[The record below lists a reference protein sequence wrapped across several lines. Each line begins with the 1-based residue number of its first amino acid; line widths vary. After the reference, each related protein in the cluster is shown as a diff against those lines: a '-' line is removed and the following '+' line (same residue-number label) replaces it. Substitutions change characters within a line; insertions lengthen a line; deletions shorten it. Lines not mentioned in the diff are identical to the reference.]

1 MVGYPIYRSYVS
13 ISEQGAVRVTY
24 ERERL
29 LDDKG
34 NLCLDTSA
42 GRQTMWEGIKDNL
55 VDLRTTVKY
64 KNGETKT
71 LHGVNKTA
79 SLEDTKDQG
88 FEVSLDTTPS
98 LLPEQLVSRWQRPL
112 KVRWSSC
119 TRQIRTAQA
128 NLASTKSYYFL

>member
-71 LHGVNKTA
+71 LHGVNKTV

-88 FEVSLDTTPS
+88 VEVSLDTTP
-98 LLPEQLVSRWQRPL
+98 
-112 KVRWSSC
+112 
-119 TRQIRTAQA
+119 
-128 NLASTKSYYFL
+128 

>member
-1 MVGYPIYRSYVS
+1 M
-13 ISEQGAVRVTY
+13 
-24 ERERL
+24 
-29 LDDKG
+29 
-34 NLCLDTSA
+34 
-42 GRQTMWEGIKDNL
+42 

-71 LHGVNKTA
+71 LHGVNKTV

-88 FEVSLDTTPS
+88 FEVSLDTTPL

-119 TRQIRTAQA
+119 TRQIRTDQA
-128 NLASTKSYYFL
+128 NLASTKATIFFSYFVFVY